1 MIRALVLIAAL
12 AGALPFAAPP
22 ARAQTASTERT
33 VVAARPIRA
42 KAVIA
47 ASDLTV
53 TPGATPG
60 ALSQPSDAV
69 GMEARV
75 SIYAGWPV
83 RAADLAPPAVV
94 ERNALVTLLFA
105 SGGLSIQ
112 TDGRALGRA
121 GLGERVRV
129 MNLDS
134 RVTVTGL
141 VTGPNLVEVR

>member
-1 MIRALVLIAAL
+1 MIRALALIAAL
-12 AGALPFAAPP
+12 AAALPGAAP
-22 ARAQTASTERT
+22 AQSASTERT

-42 KAVIA
+42 RAVIEA
-47 ASDLTV
+47 ADLTV

-60 ALSQPSDAV
+60 ALSRPSDAV
-69 GMEARV
+69 GLEART

-121 GLGERVRV
+121 GVGERVRV

-134 RVTVTGL
+134 RVTVTGV

>member
-1 MIRALVLIAAL
+1 MNRALLLIAAL
-12 AGALPFAAPP
+12 AGALPLAAPP
-22 ARAQTASTERT
+22 ASAQTAAAERT

-42 KAVIA
+42 KAVIDA
-47 ASDLTV
+47 ADLTV
-53 TPGATPG
+53 TPGATAG

-75 SIYAGWPV
+75 AIYVGWPV

-94 ERNALVTLLFA
+94 ERNALVTLLFTR
-105 SGGLSIQ
+105 GGLSIQ

>member
-12 AGALPFAAPP
+12 AGALPLAAAP
-22 ARAQTASTERT
+22 ARAQTAAAERT

-42 KAVIA
+42 KAVIDA
-47 ASDLTV
+47 ADLTV
-53 TPGATPG
+53 TPG
-60 ALSQPSDAV
+60 ALSQPSEAV

-75 SIYAGWPV
+75 AIYAGWPV
-83 RAADLAPPAVV
+83 RGADLAPPAVV
-94 ERNALVTLLFA
+94 ERNALVTLMFS

-121 GLGERVRV
+121 GVGERVRV

-134 RVTVTGL
+134 RATVTGL

>member
-12 AGALPFAAPP
+12 AGALPLAAAP
-22 ARAQTASTERT
+22 ARAQTAAAERT

-42 KAVIA
+42 KAVIDA
-47 ASDLTV
+47 ADLTV
-53 TPGATPG
+53 TPGATAG

-75 SIYAGWPV
+75 AIYVGWPV

-94 ERNALVTLLFA
+94 ERNALVTLLFTR
-105 SGGLSIQ
+105 GGLSIQ